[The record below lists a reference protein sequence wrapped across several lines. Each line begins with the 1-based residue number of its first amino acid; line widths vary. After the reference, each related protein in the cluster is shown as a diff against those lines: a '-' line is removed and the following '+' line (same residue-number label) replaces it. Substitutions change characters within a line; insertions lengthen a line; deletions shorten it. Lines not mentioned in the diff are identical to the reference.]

1 MKRHQLR
8 HTLARTGAH
17 ILEARNSKHE
27 GNEVSLTLKSA
38 YITALYD
45 LQLISKP
52 STRLKL
58 SCTWGAWEDLVRMFF
73 FSCLPGISLFLPPI
87 LFFVGS
93 AE

>member
-58 SCTWGAWEDLVRMFF
+58 SCTGGAWEDLVRMFF
-73 FSCLPGISLFLPPI
+73 FFLPSWNFS
-87 LFFVGS
+87 FFTIYFIFCWLC
-93 AE
+93 